1 MVFRQRAAE
10 QYGDDFFAETRMSF
24 GEHIEDLRS
33 HLVRALK
40 WFGIGMLLGFV
51 VSKPVLD
58 YITRPVNDA
67 IKRFYA
73 DRRHTVGMGVE
84 NPNHVLNQM
93 EPVHLQLEASARE
106 VTEGLKK
113 VLPPGTKLPEVSDE
127 TPPITIKVKLNNP
140 AELVKKLLP
149 IEEKIGKHNA
159 LTALSATEA
168 FVVWM
173 LVSLVVGLVLASPM
187 ILYEI
192 WAFVAAGLYP
202 HEKKYVHFL
211 LPFSIGLFLLGVMI
225 CQFFVMPAA
234 LDALFAFNA
243 WLDIEPDL
251 RLREWL
257 SFAIMMPVITGVCF
271 ETPLVMM
278 FLGLIGVFTA
288 KDFLAKWR
296 VAVFILLIFAA
307 IVSPSID
314 PLSLFILWAPMS
326 ALYFLGILLVARVQ
340 PKPIEEKETVEEV
353 PFDPDMMK

>member
-1 MVFRQRAAE
+1 
-10 QYGDDFFAETRMSF
+10 
-24 GEHIEDLRS
+24 
-33 HLVRALK
+33 
-40 WFGIGMLLGFV
+40 
-51 VSKPVLD
+51 
-58 YITRPVNDA
+58 
-67 IKRFYA
+67 
-73 DRRHTVGMGVE
+73 
-84 NPNHVLNQM
+84 
-93 EPVHLQLEASARE
+93 
-106 VTEGLKK
+106 
-113 VLPPGTKLPEVSDE
+113 
-127 TPPITIKVKLNNP
+127 
-140 AELVKKLLP
+140 
-149 IEEKIGKHNA
+149 
-159 LTALSATEA
+159 
-168 FVVWM
+168 
-173 LVSLVVGLVLASPM
+173 
-187 ILYEI
+187 
-192 WAFVAAGLYP
+192 
-202 HEKKYVHFL
+202 
-211 LPFSIGLFLLGVMI
+211 MI